1 LLLHPAAEQTSKGAL
16 LPWLKRLDHG
26 LRKVGL
32 RQGWIGSTKITYR
45 IPVNTVA
52 NRSIS
57 ISLEEELLAQLDAQG
72 SNRSALVS
80 QALSEW
86 LARRRIDALN
96 TAYAHL
102 ASLEA
107 GDLADAGEA
116 AVAMGEEALAAAS
129 DG

>member
-1 LLLHPAAEQTSKGAL
+1 MLLHPAAEQTGKGAL
-16 LPWLKRLDHG
+16 LTWLKRLDHG

-32 RQGWIGSTKITYR
+32 RQGWIGSTKITNR
-45 IPVNTVA
+45 NPVNTVA

-107 GDLADAGEA
+107 GDLAAAGEA
-116 AVAMGEEALAAAS
+116 AVAMGEEALAAVS

>member
-1 LLLHPAAEQTSKGAL
+1 MSNKIS
-16 LPWLKRLDHG
+16 
-26 LRKVGL
+26 V
-32 RQGWIGSTKITYR
+32 STL
-45 IPVNTVA
+45 A

-57 ISLEEELLAQLDAQG
+57 ISLEEGLLAQLDAQG

-80 QALSEW
+80 EALSQW

-102 ASLEA
+102 ASLDA
-107 GDLADAGEA
+107 GDLAEAGEA
-116 AVAMGEEALAAAS
+116 AVAMGLAALAAEA

>member
-1 LLLHPAAEQTSKGAL
+1 MLLHPAAEQTGKGAL
-16 LPWLKRLDHG
+16 LTWLKRLDHG

-32 RQGWIGSTKITYR
+32 RQGWIGSAKITNR
-45 IPVNTVA
+45 NPVNTVA

-107 GDLADAGEA
+107 GDLAAAGEA
-116 AVAMGEEALAAAS
+116 AVAMGEEALAAAA